1 MYKLEVVRPSWFR
14 ARRQGAH
21 KLGHRHPWR
30 FLAAGDSWFSLG
42 TLNPFEYSNVL
53 REIRLSQPACVV
65 NCSVPG
71 SGWNAMLDPQRHRS
85 FHQMLHGSQ
94 ARPWDALMVSAGGN
108 DLLYR
113 LKGAPPHAH
122 RLLRSAS
129 ERAAH
134 QKDKLHLD
142 EQADHLV
149 HLHPEGLSLLRHDI
163 AQRVQELIAH
173 RDASPCAGIPVF
185 LHTYAA
191 MVPRFAPVLPGTRCW
206 LAPALEAAGIPEG
219 HWQHITSFLLR
230 HMADTLE
237 SLAAD
242 QARYP
247 GLHVVDTLS
256 APIRAADPASAKA
269 SGDWANETHLRPSGY
284 RELGRHWAKKLETV
298 LTMDPVSATVRADQ
312 DHPSAVQRFLFS
324 SPMPRPDIR
333 R

>member
-1 MYKLEVVRPSWFR
+1 MFKLDVVRPTWFH
-14 ARRQGAH
+14 ARLPALRTRSG
-21 KLGHRHPWR
+21 RHPWR

-71 SGWNAMLDPQRHRS
+71 SGWNAMLDPTRHRR
-85 FHQMLHGSQ
+85 FHQMLNGRHT
-94 ARPWDALMVSAGGN
+94 RPWDALMVSMGGN

-122 RLLRSAS
+122 RLLRSPA
-129 ERAAH
+129 ERTRHPANVLTNDQIA
-134 QKDKLHLD
+134 LHYI
-142 EQADHLV
+142 HL
-149 HLHPEGLSLLRHDI
+149 EGLSLLRHDI
-163 AQRVQELIAH
+163 GLRVLELIRH

-191 MVPRFAPVLPGTRCW
+191 MVPRFAPALPGTRCW
-206 LAPALEAAGIPEG
+206 LAPALQAAGIPRA
-219 HWQHITSFLLR
+219 HWQAVTNFLLR
-230 HMADTLE
+230 HMADTLQ

-256 APIRAADPASAKA
+256 APIEAADPGSSKP
-269 SGDWANETHLRPSGY
+269 SGDWVNETHLRPSGY
-284 RELGRHWAKKLETV
+284 RQLGRHWAHKLETV
-298 LTMDPVSATVRADQ
+298 LEMNTSE
-312 DHPSAVQRFLFS
+312 AVDERLRTSGS
-324 SPMPRPDIR
+324 SPSVVTASMAT
-333 R
+333 